1 MASRQPDGPIES
13 DRYEGAPHPREVH
26 ACFGHEAAE
35 RQLLDAYRSGRMP
48 PAWLIGGPEGIGK
61 ATLAW
66 RLARFVLAHPDR
78 DAAAVK
84 GAADLGVD
92 ASHPAARLIHARAHG
107 DVSVLRREWNEKSRK
122 PFTEIRVDDVRKV
135 LHRFQHAAAAGGF
148 RIAIVDTADDLNR
161 ASANALL
168 KIIEEPPDEAMFLI
182 LAHRPEQVLP
192 TIRSRCR
199 ILSLRP
205 LELASLEA
213 AVLGLGEPWSD
224 TEPAILRRAAV
235 RAQGSVRQCLRLL
248 TGDALALLEGIG
260 SILAALP
267 KVDGRKLHALCDALE
282 ADGSDDSFAMCLE
295 AILDWLAARLQDSAP
310 AGRPA
315 SRLAPFA
322 EVWDKVTAA
331 AREAESLNLD
341 RRPLLLTMV
350 ADLAAAAEAGAR

>member
-1 MASRQPDGPIES
+1 MAAHQSDSPIES
-13 DRYEGAPHPREVH
+13 DRYEDAPHPREIYACLGH
-26 ACFGHEAAE
+26 AAAE
-35 RQLLDAYRSGRMP
+35 QQLLDAYRSGRMP
-48 PAWLIGGPEGIGK
+48 PAWLIGGPQGIGK

-78 DAAAVK
+78 GAVAALR
-84 GAADLGVD
+84 AADLNVD

-107 DVSVLRREWNEKSRK
+107 DVSVLRREWNDKTRR

-161 ASANALL
+161 AGANALL
-168 KIIEEPPDEAMFLI
+168 KMIEEPPNEAMFLI
-182 LAHRPEQVLP
+182 LAHRPERVLP

-205 LELASLEA
+205 LELATLEA
-213 AVLGLGEPWSD
+213 AVQGLGEPWSSI
-224 TEPAILRRAAV
+224 EPAILRRAAV

-260 SILAALP
+260 AILAALP
-267 KVDGRKLHALCDALE
+267 TVDGRKLHRLCDALE
-282 ADGSDDSFAMCLE
+282 ADGSDNSFAMCLE
-295 AILDWLAARLQDSAP
+295 AILDWLAARLTESAA
-310 AGRPA
+310 AGHTA
-315 SRLAPFA
+315 GRLAPIA

-350 ADLAAAAEAGAR
+350 ADLAAAAEAGAT